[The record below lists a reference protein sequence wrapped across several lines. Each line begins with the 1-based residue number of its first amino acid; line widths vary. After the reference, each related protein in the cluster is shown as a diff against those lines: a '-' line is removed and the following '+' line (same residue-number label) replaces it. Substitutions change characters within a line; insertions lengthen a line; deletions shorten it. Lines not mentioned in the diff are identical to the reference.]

1 MSKGS
6 VTETAVHQ
14 EVSLKPAEVRKYRS
28 IRSELT
34 QQLVF
39 VGPAFVFFTVIVL
52 IPFLLGMVYSF
63 TNWNGVKGDISW
75 VGLDNFRTIFTND
88 KPFWSAFWFTARFS
102 VCSVI
107 LVNVVGFAL
116 AFLLTRPLKSRNVL
130 RTVFFLPN
138 VIGGLLL
145 GFIWQFIFIK
155 GFASLGE
162 LTGLEFFKLPWLGTE
177 STAFWG
183 ILIVSVWQG
192 AGYLM
197 VIYISAMVNIPSELL
212 EAAKIDGATMWQT
225 LRSIIVPLIMPAVTV
240 CLFLAISWAFKMF
253 DLNVSLTK
261 GGPFRS
267 TESVALNIYSEA
279 FQNNRYGLGTAKAL
293 LFFVT
298 VAIITVVQVY
308 LTKKREVEA

>member
-1 MSKGS
+1 M
-6 VTETAVHQ
+6 
-14 EVSLKPAEVRKYRS
+14 
-28 IRSELT
+28 I
-34 QQLVF
+34 QQTVF
-39 VGPAFVFFTVIVL
+39 VGPAFLFFTIIVL
-52 IPFLLGMVYSF
+52 VPFVLGMYYSF
-63 TNWNGVKGDISW
+63 TDWNGVRNTAGW
-75 VGLDNFRTIFTND
+75 VGFDNFRAIFTSDRN
-88 KPFWSAFWFTARFS
+88 FWLAFWFTARFS
-102 VCSVI
+102 VASVV
-107 LVNVVGFAL
+107 LVNLLGFVL

-162 LTGLEFFKLPWLGTE
+162 ATGLGFFQLPWLGTE

-197 VIYISAMVNIPSELL
+197 VIYIAALVNIPSELL
-212 EAAKIDGATMWQT
+212 EAAKIDGATLGQT
-225 LRSIIVPLIMPAVTV
+225 LRSVILPLIMPAVTV

-267 TESVALNIYSEA
+267 TESVALNIYAEA

-293 LFFVT
+293 LFFLT
-298 VAIITVVQVY
+298 VAIITSIQVY